1 MNNQRETGN
10 SVRVEEGK
18 GWCVAHSNQSG
29 SLTFSRM
36 LESWLLGY
44 DWLLLVAL
52 QLYLSYSFMEPPVSL
67 RIYMCIYIS
76 QFNICRFCSSLF
88 LPVLIPHC
96 WFNMLP
102 GDMFLSKVLC
112 TWKFFLISVNSSSLL
127 MMCIV
132 FLEGMLFIKC
142 LPAEQVTKHSRVL
155 VQYLPAVSST
165 PM

>member
-1 MNNQRETGN
+1 MQERK
-10 SVRVEEGK
+10 S
-18 GWCVAHSNQSG
+18 WCVAHSNQSRFFFFFFNSLIYTRKLTAGLWLAVIG
-29 SLTFSRM
+29 STSTLPV
-36 LESWLLGY
+36 
-44 DWLLLVAL
+44 LLLYGTPCYCAH
-52 QLYLSYSFMEPPVSL
+52 
-67 RIYMCIYIS
+67 IYVYIYIS
-76 QFNICRFCSSLF
+76 PFISCRFCSPFPPMLCSC
-88 LPVLIPHC
+88 C
-96 WFNMLP
+96 WSNMLP

-112 TWKFFLISVNSSSLL
+112 KWKKKKMFFLISVNSSSLL